1 MTLAEA
7 RKRYPLVPRD
17 IIRWA
22 LENIPEPRDI
32 DRGLARLEQS
42 RRIQVKYGV

>member
-22 LENIPEPRDI
+22 LENIPDPRDI
-32 DRGLARLEQS
+32 DCGLARLEQS

>member
-22 LENIPEPRDI
+22 LENIPDPRDI

-42 RRIQVKYGV
+42 RRLQAKYGV

>member
-22 LENIPEPRDI
+22 LENIPDPRDI

-42 RRIQVKYGV
+42 KRIQVKYGV

>member
-22 LENIPEPRDI
+22 LDNIPDPRDI

>member
-22 LENIPEPRDI
+22 LENIPDPRDI